1 MDNKLFNKVVN
12 DILVQVK
19 PVYLRKKIAAE
30 LLSLIESLQE
40 EKVKSKKI
48 LANRVYADS
57 TLKSMTKA
65 ELIEHIR
72 ILEHN
77 WSAAEETLAN
87 SVKNSEQIFY
97 EQKEEIERLEKE
109 VADFKTKLPKDC
121 VVLYNEDAEA
131 YRIFVEKYGRPR
143 YIDGC
148 MTAYAHRLQTAENL
162 VKDAAN
168 ETLKELEAGIKD
180 LLSTPFVGKTD
191 KQRFQR
197 NGMDAGL
204 NMALELID
212 VIKSG
217 INLGES
223 SND

>member
-1 MDNKLFNKVVN
+1 MDNRLFNKVVN
-12 DILVQVK
+12 DILAQIK
-19 PVYLRKKIAAE
+19 PVYLRKKIAVE
-30 LLSLIESLQE
+30 LLSLIKGLQE
-40 EKVKSKKI
+40 EKVKPKKI

-109 VADFKTKLPKDC
+109 VAGFKTKLPKDC

-131 YRIFVEKYGRPR
+131 YRIFVENCGRPR
-143 YIDGC
+143 YADGC
-148 MTAYAHRLQTAENL
+148 APAYAHRLQTAENF
-162 VKDAAN
+162 VK
-168 ETLKELEAGIKD
+168 LEG
-180 LLSTPFVGKTD
+180 SP
-191 KQRFQR
+191 
-197 NGMDAGL
+197 
-204 NMALELID
+204 
-212 VIKSG
+212 
-217 INLGES
+217 
-223 SND
+223 ND